1 MLHDSNGLLNIMKRN
16 IDMKIVVIDNEGGGI
31 FSFLPQSQLLEQSQ
45 FELLFGTPHE
55 VDFQALATAHG
66 VPFAWASTASELCDL
81 LNRAGTGI
89 IGVRTNRTQNVVDHN
104 YLYDAVSQALAK

>member
-1 MLHDSNGLLNIMKRN
+1 
-16 IDMKIVVIDNEGGGI
+16 
-31 FSFLPQSQLLEQSQ
+31 LLEQSL

-55 VDFQALATAHG
+55 VDFQALAMAHG
-66 VPFAWASTASELCDL
+66 VPFAWASNASELRDL

-104 YLYDAVSQALAK
+104 DLYDAVSQALAK